1 MALTQLLFPS
11 ALIKTSTP
19 GAGTLAVK
27 FSVAFVVAGFGV
39 GVAVT
44 SATTSLGELKAETT
58 TDPMA
63 ITVMIPNVEAIIN
76 DQLVPDLARK
86 FSNG

>member
-1 MALTQLLFPS
+1 M
-11 ALIKTSTP
+11 INTSTP

-27 FSVAFVVAGFGV
+27 FSAAFVAAGLGV
-39 GVAVT
+39 GVAET
-44 SATTSLGELKAETT
+44 SATTSLGELNAETT
-58 TDPMA
+58 TEPIA
-63 ITVMIPNVEAIIN
+63 ITVIIPNVEAIIN